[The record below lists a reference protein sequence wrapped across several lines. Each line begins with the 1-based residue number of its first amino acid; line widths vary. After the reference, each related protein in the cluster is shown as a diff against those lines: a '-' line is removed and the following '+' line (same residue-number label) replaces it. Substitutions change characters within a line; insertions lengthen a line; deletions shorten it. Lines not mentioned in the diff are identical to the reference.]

1 MTDEQ
6 TAAAIVADSRN
17 ACDET
22 AMEAAIVRAL
32 QAARKEGGK
41 QVVDEAERVSQ
52 ILQSANTANAD
63 SEAKARFEVDR
74 FAFACAGSVVGSTLT
89 DYQKHAL
96 FHQFKNMFDSHES
109 ALRQAASTPP
119 PGHII
124 DDAGVVRKVLGD
136 LPMSIDGM
144 VIGTDARVYWTN
156 GAGYIHDIITQDL
169 LACVNGLRLSP
180 SGLHGSREAAEAA
193 KEGKA

>member
-6 TAAAIVADSRN
+6 TAAAIVAEAAAN
-17 ACDET
+17 DELQRGNYPT
-22 AMEAAIVRAL
+22 TLQSAIVRAL
-32 QAARKEGGK
+32 QAARKEGSK

-96 FHQFKNMFDSHES
+96 FHQFKNVFDSHES
-109 ALRQAASTPP
+109 ALQAEREEAFTA
-119 PGHII
+119 H
-124 DDAGVVRKVLGD
+124 A
-136 LPMSIDGM
+136 
-144 VIGTDARVYWTN
+144 A
-156 GAGYIHDIITQDL
+156 
-169 LACVNGLRLSP
+169 ACK
-180 SGLHGSREAAEAA
+180 EAA
-193 KEGKA
+193 